1 MMEPVKQDSN
11 VECKTKY
18 LKFWKGSKYVSVL
31 DLGDAALVE
40 VGRFVALSVME
51 FTESFLF
58 CK

>member
-1 MMEPVKQDSN
+1 MMEPVKQDSD

-18 LKFWKGSKYVSVL
+18 LKFWKGSKNVSVI
-31 DLGDAALVE
+31 DLGGAALVE
-40 VGRFVALSVME
+40 VGRFVALSVMA